1 MPINPDAALIAE
13 RTSLFKTLQTLT
25 PEEWDTP
32 SLCDGWRVRDVATHV
47 HLLVTIKPL
56 RVLGGLLMNKGD
68 FNQFMATYVPQ
79 QGKRPTSEILSTFES
94 MAGSAEIPPTTKKVE
109 LTFDCFVHHHD
120 ICLPLGREVE
130 ADPERLRW
138 MADGMV
144 AAKKPILSGP
154 RVDGLRLVATDID
167 WHYGTGPEIHG
178 PAAALILGGCG
189 RTTLNH
195 LLEGD
200 GVAELERRS

>member
-68 FNQFMATYVPQ
+68 FNQFMA
-79 QGKRPTSEILSTFES
+79 S
-94 MAGSAEIPPTTKKVE
+94 
-109 LTFDCFVHHHD
+109 
-120 ICLPLGREVE
+120 
-130 ADPERLRW
+130 
-138 MADGMV
+138 
-144 AAKKPILSGP
+144 
-154 RVDGLRLVATDID
+154 
-167 WHYGTGPEIHG
+167 
-178 PAAALILGGCG
+178 
-189 RTTLNH
+189 
-195 LLEGD
+195 
-200 GVAELERRS
+200 